1 MDVLGRELMMEY
13 EVRLLPQDECI
24 IFVRGEEPLR
34 DKKWFPWEYE
44 EYKNAKSYGI
54 YQKPDSGLLD
64 DKDVCRI
71 VNQESMDYLKK
82 LTEKGEN
89 IDIYSIDALDF
100 MKMDL
105 DQLGRQLDQET
116 KMEGKDI
123 SLERLNEVCF
133 REQEETKKQR
143 YHEFL
148 QEYDSMTLFEIYS
161 SDFVSSTRKDMI
173 QELRKLQIPE
183 NDIKSLIAPDYT
195 EEEVLQKKNA
205 YLTFQKLSSVQ
216 D

>member
-1 MDVLGRELMMEY
+1 
-13 EVRLLPQDECI
+13 
-24 IFVRGEEPLR
+24 
-34 DKKWFPWEYE
+34 
-44 EYKNAKSYGI
+44 
-54 YQKPDSGLLD
+54 
-64 DKDVCRI
+64 
-71 VNQESMDYLKK
+71 
-82 LTEKGEN
+82 
-89 IDIYSIDALDF
+89 

>member
-1 MDVLGRELMMEY
+1 MLGRELMMEY

-54 YQKPDSGLLD
+54 YQKPDLGLLD

-123 SLERLNEVCF
+123 SLERLHEVCF

-161 SDFVSSTRKDMI
+161 SDFVSSTRKDVI

-205 YLTFQKLSSVQ
+205 YLTFQKLSLVQ